1 MKYYV
6 LLLTPFASGFVVRP
20 VVRLRPSF
28 SWQLKAT
35 KSTDTPAPLPLGF
48 DKTRAVECAETFG
61 KCSMEEVKNIR
72 DCKLQH
78 TTWIQ
83 TTNLSHSYVT
93 FPAIHD
99 ARVQTMLMSNL
110 AGGNAHVEDTLL
122 QQRLLEDELSLQLT
136 LLQDE
141 MPETKAKVLFP
152 IEATLHPEHHEPDP
166 VAATQSL
173 TLLDENMSDAVAIC
187 IVIGILAL
195 APHLLA

>member
-6 LLLTPFASGFVVRP
+6 LLLAPFASGFVVRP

-72 DCKLQH
+72 D
-78 TTWIQ
+78 
-83 TTNLSHSYVT
+83 S
-93 FPAIHD
+93 IHD